1 MSDKETRAELRK
13 LFRRGL
19 MLRMGLAVVLYFFTD
34 ELLFAPDQNTYRLLG
49 ESLARYWT
57 GEIVVYPGRLLAGGP
72 TGYVYIVAA
81 FFWMGMGAFA
91 VQLVNC
97 AVGALTIL
105 IVFDLARRMT
115 GDTAVALRSAMFVAY
130 FPSLVL
136 WSALNIRDAWVIMLI
151 ALICRQA
158 LVLQE
163 KVSFTSLAILGGA
176 IWAVIQFRDYV
187 LLAVTVP
194 MVLSFLVRGRSHLG
208 RNVLLGMLGAIV
220 VIYVDQAAGT
230 GRRVRL
236 LDLEELQ
243 SIRHWNTVGAA
254 SQFEQADISTPEK
267 ALVFLP
273 KGLAVFLLAPF
284 PWMLGSIRQI
294 LAVPEMLFF
303 YSLIPSIVR
312 GIRHLLRHHLG
323 NALMVLLVTAGLT
336 VGYALGEGNAG
347 TAYRHRAQLLS
358 FYLIFA
364 AVGIEARRAS
374 RAVAPA
380 PLPALPRPR
389 PI

>member
-1 MSDKETRAELRK
+1 MDSETRSKLRK
-13 LFRRGL
+13 HFRRGL
-19 MLRMGLAVVLYFFTD
+19 LLRIGLAVILYFFTD

-57 GEIVVYPGRLLAGGP
+57 GETLVYPARLLAGGP
-72 TGYVYIVAA
+72 AGYVYIVAIL
-81 FFWMGMGAFA
+81 FWLGAGA
-91 VQLVNC
+91 LAAQLLNC
-97 AVGALTIL
+97 VVGAVTIL

-115 GDTAVALRSAMFVAY
+115 GSADIALRSAMFVAY

-163 KVSFTSLAILGGA
+163 KVTFASFAILAGA
-176 IWAVIQFRDYV
+176 IWALIQFRDYV

-208 RNVLLGMLGAIV
+208 RNVLLGMLGTIL
-220 VIYVDQAAGT
+220 VIYADQAAGT
-230 GRRVRL
+230 GRKVRL

-243 SIRHWNTVGAA
+243 SIRHWNTVGAV
-254 SQFEQADISTPEK
+254 SQFEKADISTPGK

-273 KGLAVFLLAPF
+273 KGLAFFLLAPF

-303 YSLIPSIVR
+303 YSLIPSMIR
-312 GIRHLLRHHLG
+312 GIRYLVRHHLSS
-323 NALMVLLVTAGLT
+323 ALMVMLVTAGLT
-336 VGYALGEGNAG
+336 IGYALGEGNAG

-374 RAVAPA
+374 RALAPA
-380 PLPALPRPR
+380 PAMQGPRPR
-389 PI
+389 TA